1 VARSRAKPAAARNP
15 FWAYSL
21 RLYRRPGVAPA
32 CLALQER
39 LGLDVNLLL
48 FCLWTGSRGIVLA
61 PRAMAMAV
69 DISAMWST
77 NVVKPLR
84 GVRRFLKPMQLPLYR
99 GQVARVELAAEK
111 LEQMLLSG
119 LLAQASPTAAPGGDL
134 AARHLRQYA
143 TRAKL
148 RMQAAD
154 IAHLV
159 AILGAAFPED
169 EERALRRSLSAAA

>member
-1 VARSRAKPAAARNP
+1 MARSRAKPAAARNP

-61 PRAMAMAV
+61 SRLMAMAV
-69 DISAMWST
+69 DVSAMWSG

-84 GVRRFLKPMQLPLYR
+84 SVRRFLKPMHLPLYR
-99 GQVARVELAAEK
+99 GQVARAELAAEK
-111 LEQMLLSG
+111 LEQMLLFG
-119 LLAQASPTAAPGGDL
+119 LLAQASPSAAPGGDL

-143 TRAKL
+143 ARAKL
-148 RMQAAD
+148 RWQSAD
-154 IAHLV
+154 IAHLMT
-159 AILGAAFPED
+159 ILTAAFPAAQ
-169 EERALRRSLSAAA
+169 ERNLRRSLSAAA